1 MIKSLEISNIA
12 IVRGVSLDL
21 EGGFTVLTGETGAGK
36 SILVDALGLLLGAR
50 AAPEV
55 VRTGEE
61 RALVEAVAEVAS
73 AEAVLDRHGLPADGE
88 DVVVRR
94 EVLANGKGR
103 ATVNGSLVS
112 LNVLRDLAPRV
123 ALIHGQHEP
132 QGLLNPAT
140 HLSRLDVYARLEAD
154 LVTLGETFGA
164 WNETVAALE
173 KLRRDRREAERRREM
188 LEFQAREI
196 EKAGLIAGEEE
207 DLRRE
212 KIVQA
217 NVGRLAALA
226 EESYALLFEEED
238 AVLARLGQ
246 VQKRLLE
253 LTAIDPALASA
264 VEGLPAVRAQ
274 LDDLALALRDY
285 RDGLAV
291 SPGRVDEIE
300 SRLSILERL
309 KKKYG
314 ASVEEVVAFG
324 RQCRD
329 ELAALGSPEEQERV
343 LDERRAK
350 LAAEF
355 LAVARRVSEARRRA
369 ASGLEKKVQGELR
382 QLAMEKTQF
391 KVRFDPESVAEA
403 EADPSRWTALG
414 LETAEF
420 VISANPGE
428 DLRPLAR
435 IASGGEL
442 SRVMLALMSAANLEG
457 LGVTLVFDEADAG
470 IGGGV
475 AEVVGRKLKA
485 MAARHQVLCVTHLPQ
500 IASLAD
506 HHFVVEKRVLGGRT
520 VAEVKRLTE
529 AQRVEEIAR
538 MLGGET
544 VTQRARDHA
553 REMLNQGLQ
562 N

>member
-1 MIKSLEISNIA
+1 MIKSLKISNIA
-12 IVRGVSLDL
+12 IVREISLEL

-50 AAPEV
+50 ASAEV

-61 RALVEAVAEVAS
+61 RAQVEAAAEVTS
-73 AEAVLDRHGLPADGE
+73 AEAVLDRLGLPADGE
-88 DVVVRR
+88 EVVVRR

-140 HLSRLDVYARLEAD
+140 HLSRLDTYARLEAD

-164 WNETVAALE
+164 WSETVAALE
-173 KLRRDRREAERRREM
+173 GLRRDRREAERRREM

-196 EKAGLIAGEEE
+196 EKAGLVAGEEE

-212 KIVQA
+212 KTVQA

-226 EESYALLFEEED
+226 EESYALLFEEEG
-238 AVLARLGQ
+238 AVLARLGL

-253 LTAIDPALASA
+253 LTAIDPALASV

-355 LAVARRVSEARRRA
+355 LAVARRVSEVRRRA

-391 KVRFDPESVAEA
+391 KVRFAPESAADA

-414 LETAEF
+414 FETAEF

-442 SRVMLALMSAANLEG
+442 SRIMLALMSAANLEG

-506 HHFVVEKRVLGGRT
+506 HHFVVEKRVQGGRT
-520 VAEVKRLTE
+520 AADVKRLTE

-553 REMLNQGLQ
+553 REMLNQSLE